1 MMVRSYLDDATD
13 VQSGRSHPVTTLESK
28 SVLVTGA
35 ASGMG
40 EACARLAAERGA
52 KLLLVDRDEG
62 SLERVANDL
71 GAAYEVTDLADVSQ
85 APRIVERCVEAHGG
99 IDGLVSAAG
108 VMKTQPVLE
117 ITPEDFDHI
126 FSVNARAAFFV
137 MQAAAREMSARGG
150 GSIVNF
156 SSTAGRALR
165 PMASHYAATKAAVIS
180 FTRSTAVALAPQG
193 VRVNAVV
200 PGLIETPMVAR
211 IREERS
217 ELLDT
222 TPEEVQERWRATV
235 PMARL
240 GRPDE
245 VAELV
250 VYLLSDAAGYVT
262 GESIGITGGTD
273 GS

>member
-1 MMVRSYLDDATD
+1 M
-13 VQSGRSHPVTTLESK
+13 
-28 SVLVTGA
+28 TGA

-40 EACARLAAERGA
+40 AACARLAGERGA
-52 KLLLVDRDEG
+52 KLLLVDLDAG
-62 SLERVANDL
+62 VLEKVAGDL
-71 GAAYEVTDLADVSQ
+71 DAAHEVTDLADAAQ
-85 APRIVERCVEAHGG
+85 ARRIVERCMEVHGG

-108 VMKTQPVLE
+108 VMHTQAVLD
-117 ITPEDFDHI
+117 ITPEDFDRV
-126 FSVNARAAFFV
+126 FSVNVRAAFFV
-137 MQAAAREMSARGG
+137 MQAAARMMSTRGG

-156 SSTAGRALR
+156 SSTAGRVGR
-165 PMASHYAATKAAVIS
+165 PLASHYAATKAAVMS
-180 FTRSTAVALAPQG
+180 FTRSAAVALAPQG

-200 PGLIETPMVAR
+200 PGLIDTPMVAR

-222 TPEEVQERWRATV
+222 TPEAVQEHWRAVV
-235 PMARL
+235 PLGRL
-240 GRPDE
+240 GRPEE

-262 GESIGITGGTD
+262 GEAIGISGGTD